1 MENPQP
7 QVVFFDVGGVLGT
20 NGWDRATRQR
30 AASEFGFDWEEF
42 QDRHDFVSHDFE
54 IGRLDIDQYLDRTLF
69 YRQRSFGPDAFMAFM
84 KAQSEPFPDS
94 LEVVA
99 DLAAS
104 KTAVLATL
112 NNESRELND
121 HRIRLF
127 GLDDHFS
134 MFLSSCYLGVSKPEP
149 EIYRMAADITQRQ
162 PEECLFIDDRQLNLE
177 CATREGM
184 QTHLFTTSASLR
196 AQLGDLGLL
205 TN

>member
-1 MENPQP
+1 MSSRP

-30 AASEFGFDWEEF
+30 AAAEFGFDWEEF

-54 IGRLDIDQYLDRTLF
+54 IGRLGLDQYLDRTLF
-69 YRQRSFGPDAFMAFM
+69 YRQRTFGPDEFMAFM
-84 KAQSEPFPDS
+84 KAQSEPFLDS

-99 DLAAS
+99 ELAAS
-104 KTAVLATL
+104 NTAVLASL

-127 GLDDHFS
+127 GLDEYFS

-162 PEECLFIDDRQLNLE
+162 PSECLFIDDRELNLE
-177 CATREGM
+177 CATLEGM
-184 QTHLFTTSASLR
+184 QTHLFTTAAAMR
-196 AQLGDLGLL
+196 ARLVDLGLL